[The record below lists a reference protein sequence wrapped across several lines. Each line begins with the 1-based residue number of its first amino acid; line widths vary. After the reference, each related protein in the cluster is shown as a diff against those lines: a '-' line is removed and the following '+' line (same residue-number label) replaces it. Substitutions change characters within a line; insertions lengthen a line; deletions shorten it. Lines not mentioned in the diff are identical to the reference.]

1 MSKYKNTNLI
11 LFKQVTILYEG
22 LKSTLIGTVLLAGL
36 VNFMLL
42 MEYGGYEAVFFW
54 VLPLWI
60 VAFIR
65 AVDAISFF
73 RKKPENRNN
82 KYYLYRFL
90 LGVALQALSW
100 GLFYYMVFPFISI
113 SYQMLMLLALTG
125 VAATGTST
133 LSFYLPAIVLFLLI
147 LFIPAE
153 IRMLSMGS
161 AFYYFLSLIIPLF
174 LLGQI
179 GGAKRFNKAY
189 VDNARL
195 NLEFEEKERQFI
207 DLQHAV
213 DQHNIVSI
221 TNIKGDIIYA
231 NEKMEEITQY
241 SQEELIGE
249 NHRIVRSQRYSNA
262 FWKDMWRTI
271 ASGRVWHDQI
281 ENIAKDGSSYW
292 VDTTVVPFLN
302 DKRRPYQYISIR
314 TDITKS
320 KMVEQQI
327 LNDKN
332 DALIRAQVSHI
343 LQGGEPL
350 KKRIAKVLEA
360 ISQAEGIQIQNKL
373 GVFLLPEGAHS
384 LDLFVT
390 HGEYTGEFMHKEKCV
405 KLGSC
410 LCGKAA
416 ISGEMI
422 ISDDCFEDPDHD
434 HTFDGMAAHGH
445 YIVPLWHNDKVI
457 GIIFIY
463 TDPYPSREQS
473 RLDTLN
479 FIGDLIALSIAD
491 DQVKKELKQ
500 AKKEAEEMAQSKA
513 DFLANMS
520 HEIRTPMN
528 GVLGMLD
535 LLNNQK
541 LDETAKGYVD
551 IAYGSAGMLL
561 NVINDI
567 LDFSKIES
575 GKLLIEKIE
584 FNLRKSLEDTVDMLS
599 KIAYKKDLELSLF
612 IPPEVEGI
620 LVGDVLRLQQVLN
633 NLINNAIKFT
643 SEGEVSIILSIV
655 KESKNR
661 IRLRFEVKDTGI
673 GIPQDKQ
680 PSLFQAFT
688 QADTSTSREYGGT
701 GLGLTISKSLIEM
714 MSGEIGFSSIES
726 EGSTFWFELPFNII
740 RQRENLPE
748 MMTNLKVLTVDD
760 NATNCFILKQYV
772 ENWGAINTIEMDAK
786 NALDVLH
793 SAHKKGHDFD
803 ILLLDMQMPNITG
816 SDLAAEIRKGPT
828 FADLKIILLSS
839 IDLDQ
844 KQNAKGHF
852 DLMLNKPIRQSL
864 LYDAI
869 ATVQGRQASSLTEE
883 VNNNLSMLTGK
894 VLLVDDNV
902 INQHVGMEMLAKLGL
917 RCEKA
922 SNGLQALEARKIG
935 DFDVILMDCQMPVMD
950 GFEATRQIRLFENEV
965 SKPRA
970 NIVAL
975 TANAMAGDREKCLAA
990 GMDDYLSKPYTI
1002 QELFDVLSKTL
1013 TITST
1018 LNNKVILTNE
1028 DSSND
1033 TQLFLSH
1040 ADIIDIS
1047 KFEETKTMMGENFNQ
1062 IIEAFIASGMNNIS
1076 EMNSYLL
1083 AEDYD
1088 GVQSS
1093 AHALKGSS
1101 GMLGIQALAEACGEA
1116 EEQCRLGE
1124 TANINHK
1131 VDEIGGLFEKSQLY
1145 VNDLIGKDIA

>member
-1 MSKYKNTNLI
+1 MSKDKNTNPI
-11 LFKQVTILYEG
+11 LSKQVQILYEG
-22 LKSTLIGTVLLAGL
+22 LKSTLIGSVLLAGL

-42 MEYGGYEAVFFW
+42 MEYGEYEAVFFW
-54 VLPLWI
+54 VLPIWV

-73 RKKPENRNN
+73 SKKPENIND
-82 KYYLYRFL
+82 KFYLYRFL
-90 LGVALQALSW
+90 IGVALQALSW
-100 GLFYYMVFPFISI
+100 GLFYYMVFPFISVG
-113 SYQMLMLLALTG
+113 YQMLMLLALTG

-133 LSFYLPAIVLFLLI
+133 LSFYLPAILLFLVI
-147 LFIPAE
+147 VFIPAE

-161 AFYYFLSLIIPLF
+161 AFYYSLSLIIPLF

-179 GGAKRFNKAY
+179 AGAKRFNKAY
-189 VDNARL
+189 IDNVRL
-195 NLEFEEKERQFI
+195 NLEFEEKERQYI

-241 SQEELIGE
+241 TQDELIGE
-249 NHRIVRSQRYSNA
+249 NHRLVRSGRYSNA
-262 FWKDMWRTI
+262 YWKDMWRI
-271 ASGRVWHDQI
+271 ISSGRVWQDQI
-281 ENIAKDGSSYW
+281 ENIAKDGSAYW

-302 DKRRPYQYISIR
+302 DKGRPYQYISIR
-314 TDITKS
+314 TDITKA
-320 KMVEQQI
+320 KTIEQKTI
-327 LNDKN
+327 NDKN

-343 LQGGEPL
+343 LQGGKSL
-350 KKRIAKVLEA
+350 KKRIAKALEA
-360 ISQAEGIQIQNKL
+360 ISQAKGIGIQNKL

-384 LDLFVT
+384 LELFVT

-434 HTFDGMAAHGH
+434 HTFEGMTAHGH

-457 GIIFIY
+457 GIVFIY
-463 TDPYPSREQS
+463 TAPYPSREQS

-479 FIGDLIALSIAD
+479 FIGDLIALAIAD
-491 DQVKKELKQ
+491 DQIKKELKQ

-535 LLNNQK
+535 LLNNLK
-541 LDETAKGYVD
+541 LDEAAKGYVD
-551 IAYGSAGMLL
+551 VAYGSAGMLL

-584 FNLRKSLEDTVDMLS
+584 FDLRKSLEDTAEILS
-599 KIAYKKDLELSLF
+599 KIAYKKGLELSLF
-612 IPPEVEGI
+612 IPPEIKGS

-633 NLINNAIKFT
+633 NLINNAVKFT
-643 SEGEVSIILSIV
+643 REGDVSVNVVIV

-673 GIPQDKQ
+673 GIPQEKQ
-680 PSLFQAFT
+680 TSLFQAFT
-688 QADTSTSREYGGT
+688 QADTSTSREFGGT
-701 GLGLTISKSLIEM
+701 GLGLTISKSLVEM
-714 MSGEIGFSSIES
+714 MSGEIGFSSIEG

-740 RQRENLPE
+740 RQSENLPE

-772 ENWGAINTIEMDAK
+772 ENWGAENTIEMDAE
-786 NALDVLH
+786 NALNILH
-793 SAHKKGHDFD
+793 SAHEKGQGFD
-803 ILLLDMQMPNITG
+803 ILLLDMQMPTITG
-816 SDLAAEIRKGPT
+816 SDLAAEIRQDSA

-844 KQNAKGHF
+844 EQNAKGYF

-869 ATVQGRQASSLTEE
+869 ATVQGRQANKIIEE
-883 VNNNLSMLTGK
+883 VNNKLSMLAGK

-917 RCEKA
+917 ECDKA
-922 SNGLQALEARKIG
+922 SNGLEALEARKAG

-950 GFEATRQIRLFENEV
+950 GFEATRQIRIFEDEA
-965 SKPRA
+965 SKSQTT
-970 NIVAL
+970 IVAL
-975 TANAMAGDREKCLAA
+975 TANAMAGDREICLAA

-1002 QELFDVLSKTL
+1002 QDLFNVLSKTL
-1013 TITST
+1013 AITSAS
-1018 LNNKVILTNE
+1018 NNKVIVTNE
-1028 DSSND
+1028 ERPND
-1033 TQLFLSH
+1033 AQALLSY

-1047 KFEETKTMMGENFNQ
+1047 KFEETKTLMGESFNQ
-1062 IIEAFIASGMNNIS
+1062 IIEAFIESGMNNIS

-1083 AEDYD
+1083 AKDYE
-1088 GVQSS
+1088 GVRSS

-1101 GMLGIQALAEACGEA
+1101 AMLGIQALSEACGEA
-1116 EEQCRLGE
+1116 EEQCRLDDI
-1124 TANINHK
+1124 ANINK
-1131 VDEIGGLFEKSQLY
+1131 RVDEIGILFEKSQLC
-1145 VNDLIGKDIA
+1145 VNDLIGKDVA